1 MAKTHSNLNVSFDPT
16 VAGVTF
22 EASPFGQLINMLLYG
37 CIRRS
42 TLLTDKLLRLLS
54 LISLGIPDT
63 SGYGRKVLLE
73 EPETPQD
80 PTILITESHL
90 RLIVEVITSKNCTEE
105 GLEEATSLLL
115 NLSYG
120 PPTTRDKVI
129 FSITLLSFLHYYYYV
144 ISVSHKLTLFSI
156 SPIDFELVDGRGS

>member
-1 MAKTHSNLNVSFDPT
+1 MSIDQGSPAVSFD
-16 VAGVTF
+16 
-22 EASPFGQLINMLLYG
+22 ASPFGQLINMLSYG

-63 SGYGRKVLLE
+63 SGFGRKILLE
-73 EPETPQD
+73 EPVVPQD
-80 PTILITESHL
+80 SSFLLITESHL

-120 PPTTRDKVI
+120 PPLTRDKVLSHLLI
-129 FSITLLSFLHYYYYV
+129 AKHLLSGILYILFYL
-144 ISVSHKLTLFSI
+144 KLCF
-156 SPIDFELVDGRGS
+156 FVY

>member
-1 MAKTHSNLNVSFDPT
+1 MAKAHANLNVTIDQGSPA
-16 VAGVTF
+16 VSF
-22 EASPFGQLINMLLYG
+22 EASPFGQLINMLSYG

-63 SGYGRKVLLE
+63 SGFGRKVLLE
-73 EPETPQD
+73 EPVHPQD
-80 PTILITESHL
+80 ASLLITESHL

-120 PPTTRDKVI
+120 PPLVRDKVKKY
-129 FSITLLSFLHYYYYV
+129 FKNSYS
-144 ISVSHKLTLFSI
+144 
-156 SPIDFELVDGRGS
+156 

>member
-1 MAKTHSNLNVSFDPT
+1 MLSF
-16 VAGVTF
+16 
-22 EASPFGQLINMLLYG
+22 G
-37 CIRRS
+37 CVRRS

-73 EPETPQD
+73 EPETFQD
-80 PTILITESHL
+80 TSILITESHL
-90 RLIVEVITSKNCTEE
+90 RLIVEVITSKSCSEE

-120 PPTTRDKVI
+120 PPSTRDKVGFFI
-129 FSITLLSFLHYYYYV
+129 THVLCYSNTIIVGCSNLILGFSDLKFV
-144 ISVSHKLTLFSI
+144 N
-156 SPIDFELVDGRGS
+156 GRSARIG

>member
-1 MAKTHSNLNVSFDPT
+1 MTFD
-16 VAGVTF
+16 
-22 EASPFGQLINMLLYG
+22 ASPFGQLISMLAYG

-63 SGYGRKVLLE
+63 SGFGRKVVLE
-73 EPETPQD
+73 EPDTSQD
-80 PTILITESHL
+80 PSILITESHL

-120 PPTTRDKVI
+120 PPTTRDKV
-129 FSITLLSFLHYYYYV
+129 SIKQRHFKLKYIRNLMTNIYLHR
-144 ISVSHKLTLFSI
+144 F
-156 SPIDFELVDGRGS
+156 